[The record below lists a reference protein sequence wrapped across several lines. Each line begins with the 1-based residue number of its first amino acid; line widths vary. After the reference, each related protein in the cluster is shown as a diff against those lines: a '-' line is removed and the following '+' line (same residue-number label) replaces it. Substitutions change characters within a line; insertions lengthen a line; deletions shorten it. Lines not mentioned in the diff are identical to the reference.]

1 MPAAG
6 RPDDP
11 KVWNG
16 LRVMSPAKR
25 ALLGAGIET
34 LDDLTGWTRADLA
47 ALHGV
52 GPSALR
58 LLDDALAA
66 AGLTYRA

>member
-1 MPAAG
+1 MAT
-6 RPDDP
+6 DDP

-25 ALLGAGIET
+25 ALLGAGLHT
-34 LDDLTGWTRADLA
+34 LDDVAQWRRDDLA

-52 GPSALR
+52 GPRALE
-58 LLDDALAA
+58 LIDAALAA
-66 AGLTYRA
+66 TGRRYR

>member
-1 MPAAG
+1 MGAAE
-6 RPDDP
+6 DP
-11 KVWNG
+11 RVWNG

-25 ALLGAGIET
+25 ALVGAGILT
-34 LDDLTGWTRADLA
+34 LDDLTTWTRADVA

-58 LLDDALAA
+58 LLDAALAG
-66 AGLTYRA
+66 AGRTYRA

>member
-1 MPAAG
+1 MAT
-6 RPDDP
+6 DDP

-25 ALLGAGIET
+25 ALLGAGLHT
-34 LDDLTGWTRADLA
+34 LDDVAQWRRDDLA

-52 GPSALR
+52 GPRALE
-58 LLDDALAA
+58 LIDSALAA
-66 AGLTYRA
+66 TGRRYR

>member
-1 MPAAG
+1 MAT
-6 RPDDP
+6 DDP

-25 ALLGAGIET
+25 ALLGAGLRT
-34 LDDLTGWTRADLA
+34 LDDVAQWRREDLA

-52 GPSALR
+52 GPRALE
-58 LLDDALAA
+58 LIDAALAA
-66 AGLTYRA
+66 SGRRYR

>member
-1 MPAAG
+1 MAT
-6 RPDDP
+6 DDP

-25 ALLGAGIET
+25 ALLSAGLHT
-34 LDDLTGWTRADLA
+34 LDDVAQWRRDDLA

-52 GPSALR
+52 GPRALE
-58 LLDDALAA
+58 LIDSALAA
-66 AGLTYRA
+66 TGRRYR

>member
-1 MPAAG
+1 MAT
-6 RPDDP
+6 DDP

-25 ALLGAGIET
+25 ALLGAGLLT
-34 LDDLTGWTRADLA
+34 LDDVAQWRREDLA

-52 GPSALR
+52 GPRALE
-58 LLDDALAA
+58 LIDAALAA
-66 AGLTYRA
+66 TGRRYH

>member
-1 MPAAG
+1 MGAAE
-6 RPDDP
+6 DP
-11 KVWNG
+11 RVWNG

-25 ALLGAGIET
+25 ALVGAGIHT
-34 LDDLTGWTRADLA
+34 LDDLTTWTRADVA

-58 LLDDALAA
+58 LLDAALATT
-66 AGLTYRA
+66 GRTYRA

>member
-1 MPAAG
+1 MAT
-6 RPDDP
+6 DDP

-25 ALLGAGIET
+25 ALLGAGLHT
-34 LDDLTGWTRADLA
+34 LDDVAQWRREDLA

-52 GPSALR
+52 GPRALE
-58 LLDDALAA
+58 LIDAALAA
-66 AGLTYRA
+66 TGRRYR

>member
-1 MPAAG
+1 MAT
-6 RPDDP
+6 DDP

-25 ALLGAGIET
+25 ALLGAALHT
-34 LDDLTGWTRADLA
+34 LDDVAQWRREDLA

-52 GPSALR
+52 GPRALE
-58 LLDDALAA
+58 LIDAALAET
-66 AGLTYRA
+66 GRRYR

>member
-1 MPAAG
+1 VAV
-6 RPDDP
+6 DDP

-25 ALLGAGIET
+25 ALLAAGLHT
-34 LDDLTGWTRADLA
+34 LAEVSEWRREDLA

-52 GPSALR
+52 GPRALV
-58 LLDDALAA
+58 LIDEAMAS
-66 AGLTYRA
+66 AGLSYR

>member
-1 MPAAG
+1 VAT
-6 RPDDP
+6 DDP

-25 ALLGAGIET
+25 ALLGAGLHT
-34 LDDLTGWTRADLA
+34 LDDVAQWRRDELA

-52 GPSALR
+52 GPRALE
-58 LLDDALAA
+58 LIDAALAA
-66 AGLTYRA
+66 TGRRYR

>member
-1 MPAAG
+1 MAT
-6 RPDDP
+6 DDP

-25 ALLGAGIET
+25 ALLNAGLLT
-34 LDDLTGWTRADLA
+34 LDDVAQWRREDLA

-52 GPSALR
+52 GPRALD
-58 LLDDALAA
+58 LIDAALAA
-66 AGLTYRA
+66 TGRRYR